1 MKQTKTRTLNLF
13 DTIMLVSGSMIGS
26 GIFIVSAEMTRV
38 LGSAYWVLA
47 CWLFSGVI
55 TLLAALSYGE
65 LAGMLPE
72 EGGQFF
78 YLKKAYGKLTAFVY
92 GWTVFTVIQTGVI
105 AAVAVAFAKFMAVF
119 FPIFSP
125 DNTFLTIYS
134 FSINN
139 AQLLAVASVLVLTY
153 INSLG
158 INNAKIIQ
166 CLFTS
171 TKLIALFG
179 LILVGLIVG
188 YKLNYFGTNL
198 NLPFNPNPN
207 FLSDFEYKF
216 NLSDLLSALGV
227 ALIGALFSSDAW
239 NNVTFIAAEIK
250 EPQRNIPLG
259 LFFGVL
265 IVTVVYILANLAYYM
280 LLPAIGV
287 ENSATIIERGVAHA
301 SFDRVGSAALGSVFG
316 VAGEYLMAGL
326 IVISTFG
333 CNNGLI
339 LSGARL
345 FESMAN
351 ENLFFKAAKKLNINQ
366 VPANALWIQALW
378 ACVLCLSGSYGDLLN
393 YSTFASLI
401 FYIVTISTLFYFRKK
416 FPDLARP
423 YKAFG
428 YPLLPA
434 FYILITAAICINLIV
449 FKPQNTL
456 WGLVIMA
463 LGVPIY
469 YLFNS
474 KNKHV

>member
-1 MKQTKTRTLNLF
+1 MHTTKKRSLNLF

-26 GIFIVSAEMTRV
+26 GIFIVSADMTRV
-38 LGSAYWVLA
+38 LGSPYWVMA
-47 CWLFSGVI
+47 CWLLSGII
-55 TLLAALSYGE
+55 TLFAALSYGE

-78 YLKKAYGKLTAFVY
+78 YLKRAYGKLTAFVY
-92 GWTVFTVIQTGVI
+92 GWTVFSVIQTGVI
-105 AAVAVAFAKFMAVF
+105 AAVAVAFAKFIAVF
-119 FPIFSP
+119 FPFFSP
-125 DNTFLTIYS
+125 ENYLFTVGGFKLST
-134 FSINN
+134 
-139 AQLLAVASVLVLTY
+139 AQLLAVSSILVLTY

-166 CLFTS
+166 RLFTS

-179 LILVGLIVG
+179 LIVVGIIVG
-188 YKLNYFGTNL
+188 SKLNYFSSNL
-198 NLPFNPNPN
+198 ELPFNPKAIKGYT
-207 FLSDFEYKF
+207 DYQF
-216 NLSDLLSALGV
+216 NYNDLLGVLGV

-265 IVTVVYILANLAYYM
+265 IVTVLYLLANIAYFM
-280 LLPAIGV
+280 LLPALGS
-287 ENSATIIERGVAHA
+287 ENADTIIGKGVSFA
-301 SFDRVGSAALGSVFG
+301 SSDRVGSAALGSVFG
-316 VAGEYLMAGL
+316 SIGEYLMAAL

-351 ENLFFKAAKKLNINQ
+351 SNLFFSKAKQLNKNQ
-366 VPANALWIQALW
+366 VPANALWIQAIW
-378 ACVLCLSGSYGDLLN
+378 ASALCLSGSYGDLLN

-401 FYIVTISTLFYFRKK
+401 FYIITISTLFYFRKHE
-416 FPDLARP
+416 PNLPRP

-428 YPLLPA
+428 YPLIPFL
-434 FYILITAAICINLIV
+434 YILITSAICINLIV
-449 FKPQNTL
+449 FEYKTTL
-456 WGLVIMA
+456 CGLLIMA
-463 LGVPIY
+463 LGIPIY
-469 YLFNS
+469 FLFNKKS
-474 KNKHV
+474 A